1 MAAFFVSQA
10 LMSLSLG
17 LLLMMGVY
25 TLIRGKDNS
34 YITSHRPLVLVLL
47 GLLLLHVFSLLYTT
61 NMEEGWRKLLLKAPF
76 FFLPFMGVVI
86 HRLNSKWQLYIL
98 LMFIYMVYFTGT
110 CSTVVYLQYKDF
122 FDPLILQA
130 KPIPIV
136 FGYGV
141 YHIQFSILN
150 AIACLSGLWL
160 WFSKRGILGNGLW
173 VALGCFTLL
182 NVVNLHVL
190 SARTGLMGF
199 YIGVVV
205 MVVREGLKRK
215 TYYSYAII
223 GLLAMILMP
232 FLAYLVSDSFK
243 NRVINTMEDVDT
255 IIYAKNPNDKSI
267 AMRIEAWKTSLDV
280 IKDAPLTGVGLGD
293 LEEQLMLTYEKRGTL
308 LSPFNRKLPHNQF
321 LETGIHVGLLGMLL
335 LLWLFV
341 VFFIQYKRNSLM
353 LGVVSIW
360 LFSFFFESMLERQVS
375 IAALTFFLPFFSLF
389 LADNKKQGQSI
400 F

>member
-10 LMSLSLG
+10 LMSLSMG

-25 TLIRGKDNS
+25 TLMRGKENS
-34 YITSHRPLVLVLL
+34 YITSHLLLVLALS
-47 GLLLLHVFSLLYTT
+47 GLLLLHLISLLYTT
-61 NMEEGWRKLLLKAPF
+61 NMEEGWRKLLLKVPF
-76 FFLPFMGVVI
+76 FLLPFMGVVI
-86 HRLNSKWQLYIL
+86 SKLNSKWQLHIL
-98 LMFIYMVYFTGT
+98 LWFIYLVYFTGT
-110 CSTVVYLQYKDF
+110 CSTVVYMQYKDF

-160 WFSKRGILGNGLW
+160 WFSKRGMLGNGLW

-223 GLLAMILMP
+223 GLMAMLLMP
-232 FLAYLVSDSFK
+232 FLAYMVSDSFK

-255 IIYAKNPNDKSI
+255 IIHAKNPNDKSI
-267 AMRIEAWKTSLDV
+267 AMRIEAWKTSLNV
-280 IKDAPLTGVGLGD
+280 IKDAPLSGVGLGD

-321 LETGIHVGLLGMLL
+321 LETGIHVGLIGILL
-335 LLWLFV
+335 LLLIFV
-341 VFFIQYKRNSLM
+341 VFFTQYKSHALM

-360 LFSFFFESMLERQVS
+360 FFSFFFESMLERQVS
-375 IAALTFFLPFFSLF
+375 IAALTYFLPFFSLF
-389 LADNKKQGQSI
+389 LTDNKNQDQSI